1 MIQANRIDHINA
13 TVTNLN
19 KSVEFYK
26 DIFGLKTFEKGISNG
41 SPYEII
47 GDPQSFFL
55 CLYQGKKREQGP
67 VNHLGIHIKEF
78 DQAYQ
83 SLKDNGIKLYYGGIV
98 NYPKSR
104 SLYIKDPD
112 GNNIELSESFGG
124 DLQEAIA

>member
-13 TVTNLN
+13 TVTNLQ

-26 DIFGLKTFEKGISNG
+26 DIFGLKTFEKGESNG

-47 GDPQSFFL
+47 GDPESFYL
-55 CLYQGKKREQGP
+55 CLYQGQQREQGA

-78 DQAYQ
+78 DQAYKN
-83 SLKDNGIKLYYGGIV
+83 LKEKGIELYYGGV
-98 NYPKSR
+98 VQYPNSR

-112 GNNIELSESFGG
+112 GNNIELSEVFGG
-124 DLQEAIA
+124 DLKKAI